1 MTQESNKTS
10 LCVLCSKDPNE
21 ALYLTILG
29 IKSVYPEFDILIVD
43 SDSEKTEMY
52 DRIGKEFPE
61 IKIHLGKNKNYEM
74 GAWKMAYDLY
84 PEYDIYMC
92 LQDNVQPLIRLPNIE
107 KLNENDVYILPHDS
121 GLICITRD
129 NPKRPGPHRRRG
141 KRRLSTAITKLISK
155 TKYYITFLKLK
166 EERFSITLGN
176 NFITSNYIMRKLT
189 QNLDRLPCS
198 KEESCSYERILS
210 LFFIEENCNI
220 LRASWKGR
228 VCADGD
234 LTKEKK
240 SGIHTTNSSLDPIY
254 FLKTYRGRP

>member
-121 GLICITRD
+121 GCQSGGRRHKRTLLRVITE
-129 NPKRPGPHRRRG
+129 
-141 KRRLSTAITKLISK
+141 LISK

-166 EERFSITLGN
+166 EERFSISLGN

-228 VCADGD
+228 VCVDGD

-254 FLKTYRGRP
+254 FLKTYRGRL